1 MNNTGFTTTLYING
15 FKAVDNYIDNS
26 KVMKELGEALEEGGV
41 ITLKLVTDDGNVI
54 WKWGSRVNFTAYL
67 CGRLPED
74 QDFTVTFNNIFISF
88 GDKAEAIA
96 VAESVFEGTG
106 KGLLKKDDFFSFPD
120 TSNVY
125 KVISIFELN
134 TGEFELTVVKKG
146 SSDRYRSVFKSDKI
160 IYFADRYSMSLDW
173 LWKDSQEK

>member
-1 MNNTGFTTTLYING
+1 MTKTMKDALKKEVFKAMNNTGFTTTLYING

-41 ITLKLVTDDGNVI
+41 ITLKLVTDDGNIV
-54 WKWGSRVNFTAYL
+54 WKWGSLVNFTAYL

-96 VAESVFEGTG
+96 VAESVFEGT
-106 KGLLKKDDFFSFPD
+106 
-120 TSNVY
+120 
-125 KVISIFELN
+125 
-134 TGEFELTVVKKG
+134 KKG
-146 SSDRYRSVFKSDKI
+146 ELEIKHTTENHSYVRMWI
-160 IYFADRYSMSLDW
+160 G
-173 LWKDSQEK
+173 